1 MENND
6 IKKSSELNEY
16 FVDSY
21 DDVNGCIN
29 LKNLEE
35 YNINKIH
42 DILNYIKNKIKPIYK
57 YVKAGEEQ
65 YKDEGGMR
73 FYFRL
78 IEYKTY
84 TDSKP
89 EIFKQETKNLKI
101 WNQIVVAILN
111 DLLYLS
117 HILRLVIKE
126 NFKIQWNMM
135 LLLIMEKLLSII
147 RKKGQKKNIKPVFIV
162 EFQNWNNSNYK
173 N

>member
-42 DILNYIKNKIKPIYK
+42 DILNYIKNIIKPLYK
-57 YVKAGEEQ
+57 KVTVGKEE
-65 YKDEGGMR
+65 YEDKGGMR

-78 IEYKTY
+78 IECKTFA
-84 TDSKP
+84 DSNQNNFPKI
-89 EIFKQETKNLKI
+89 IF
-101 WNQIVVAILN
+101 
-111 DLLYLS
+111 Y
-117 HILRLVIKE
+117 
-126 NFKIQWNMM
+126 
-135 LLLIMEKLLSII
+135 SIYN
-147 RKKGQKKNIKPVFIV
+147 KF
-162 EFQNWNNSNYK
+162 F
-173 N
+173 